1 MATDKMITARLGS
14 LADEALSKA
23 AELLGLTKSDVVR
36 ESVKEY
42 CEKVI
47 KEGQKTPWQVYQAL
61 HRPGG
66 SGHRKRLA
74 KQREIIRKHL
84 EKRRKQWSS

>member
-1 MATDKMITARLGS
+1 MATDKMITARLDS

-42 CEKVI
+42 CGKVI
-47 KEGQKTPWQVYQAL
+47 KQGQKTPWQVYQAIDK
-61 HRPGG
+61 PGG
-66 SGHRKRLA
+66 SGHRKRLV

>member
-1 MATDKMITARLGS
+1 MATDKMITARLDS
-14 LADEALSKA
+14 QAEEALSKT

-42 CEKVI
+42 CGKIV
-47 KEGQKTPWQVYQAL
+47 KQRQKTPWQVYQAI
-61 HRPGG
+61 HKPGG
-66 SGHRKRLA
+66 SGHQKRLS

-84 EKRRKQWSS
+84 EKRRSQWSS

>member
-1 MATDKMITARLGS
+1 MITARLDS

-42 CEKVI
+42 CGKVI
-47 KEGQKTPWQVYQAL
+47 KQGQKTPWQVYQAI
-61 HRPGG
+61 HKPGG
-66 SGHRKRLA
+66 SGHQKRLV

-84 EKRRKQWSS
+84 ETRRKQWSS

>member
-1 MATDKMITARLGS
+1 MATDRMITARLDS
-14 LADEALSKA
+14 QAEEALTKA

-42 CEKVI
+42 CGKIV
-47 KEGQKTPWQVYQAL
+47 KQRQKTPWQVYQAI
-61 HRPGG
+61 HKPGG
-66 SGHRKRLA
+66 SSHKKRLG

-84 EKRRKQWSS
+84 EKRRRQWSS

>member
-1 MATDKMITARLGS
+1 MATDKMITARLDS
-14 LADEALSKA
+14 QAEKALSKA

-42 CEKVI
+42 CGKVI
-47 KEGQKTPWQVYQAL
+47 EQGRKTPWQVYQAI
-61 HRPGG
+61 HKPGG
-66 SGHRKRLA
+66 SGHRKRLVQ
-74 KQREIIRKHL
+74 QREIIRKHL